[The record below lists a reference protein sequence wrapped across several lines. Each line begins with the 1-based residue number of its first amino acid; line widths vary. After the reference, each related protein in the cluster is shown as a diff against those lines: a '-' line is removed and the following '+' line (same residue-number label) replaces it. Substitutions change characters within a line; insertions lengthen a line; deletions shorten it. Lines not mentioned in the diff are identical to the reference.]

1 MYTNEFPGVF
11 FSNSLDNLYFSF
23 QSSILLNSLLY
34 KYILKKTKEVHYT
47 IPEIALKNSD
57 LGLVTLL

>member
-1 MYTNEFPGVF
+1 MYTDEFPGGVF

-34 KYILKKTKEVHYT
+34 KYILKKTKVHYT
-47 IPEIALKNSD
+47 IPETALKNSD

>member
-1 MYTNEFPGVF
+1 MYTNEFLGVF